1 MVEDTA
7 HNGSVAGSIPVGP
20 NCHIAVCYFSSI
32 MFVAHYAIL
41 YWGE

>member
-1 MVEDTA
+1 
-7 HNGSVAGSIPVGP
+7 
-20 NCHIAVCYFSSI
+20 